1 MFALSVRS
9 RLSSLSSRFLST
21 APPSVSSSAVNITF
35 IDHSGARVTV
45 PGLVGSTVY
54 DVAATHKIDLGP
66 ASKGAIVEAVHNERW
81 TEDLYGEGVTTA
93 FDHIKIPRV
102 YQGIVGRMTKQEEMM
117 LDQYWDEEEVR
128 RGGDSRGGRAR
139 GGGAREKGDKRS
151 EPSSIYNNDSMPT
164 RFTNNALQLTPSIV
178 TSHPLYSSPTLH
190 IITDQPR
197 G

>member
-1 MFALSVRS
+1 MFVLSVRS

-117 LDQYWDEEEVR
+117 LDQYWDEEEISPEA
-128 RGGDSRGGRAR
+128 SRLASMVKVTKEMDGM
-139 GGGAREKGDKRS
+139 
-151 EPSSIYNNDSMPT
+151 SIYIPDGLPDDC
-164 RFTNNALQLTPSIV
+164 P
-178 TSHPLYSSPTLH
+178 
-190 IITDQPR
+190 
-197 G
+197 